1 MLNIYG
7 SAKRSVFYIVHGCY
21 HKLLQERSF
30 CTIVLYHRKYYWLLI
45 CMLYPALLKCIY
57 CYLTSC
63 ILYGFDL
70 NRLDRWIFLG
80 SKNYANQ
87 CPAALGTRVFF
98 WRATGSFVSSADKCC
113 AGHLTEIGNRAWKA
127 SATQGNVLLKC
138 SSSRLTLRICG
149 TQRYRCCLPSKVSK
163 VKIRLTFADWNK
175 FHFRDLYNN
184 TNRFRRRT
192 FQEPYLIGI
201 KADRK
206 YLDRLNWSRRRS

>member
-7 SAKRSVFYIVHGCY
+7 SAKRSVFYIINSR
-21 HKLLQERSF
+21 LLPQTIAR
-30 CTIVLYHRKYYWLLI
+30 TIVSYHRFVPLEVLLI
-45 CMLYPALLKCIY
+45 IMLNLALLKCIY

-63 ILYGFDL
+63 ILCGFNL

-127 SATQGNVLLKC
+127 SATEGNVLLKC

-149 TQRYRCCLPSKVSK
+149 TQRYRCRLPSKVSK
-163 VKIRLTFADWNK
+163 VQIRLTFAGWNK
-175 FHFRDLYNN
+175 LHFRDLYNN
-184 TNRFRRRT
+184 TKF
-192 FQEPYLIGI
+192 
-201 KADRK
+201 
-206 YLDRLNWSRRRS
+206 